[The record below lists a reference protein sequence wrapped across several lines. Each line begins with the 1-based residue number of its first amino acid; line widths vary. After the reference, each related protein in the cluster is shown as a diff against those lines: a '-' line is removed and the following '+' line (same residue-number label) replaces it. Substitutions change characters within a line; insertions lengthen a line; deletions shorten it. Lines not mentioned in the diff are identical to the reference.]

1 MKTALAAAGPRTRR
15 LIALAAGAALPLA
28 FAPFFLW
35 WLAPPLL
42 ALLFLLWL
50 DATPR
55 AAAGLGFAFGFGAF
69 ATGTWWLYIS
79 IHVVGGAPVV
89 MAVAAV
95 LLLISLMA
103 GYSALCGWLMARI
116 MRWRPPAAR
125 HQQSDPDPQDS
136 RAATAPGH
144 AHARPEGSAQPG
156 QAQLAAF
163 CLLLLPGLWV
173 LVEWLR
179 GWLFTGFPWL
189 TIGYTQVDGPLRGL
203 APVTGVYGLSLL
215 VALLAGALALLVAG
229 DLRRRLLALAVIV
242 MAAGATLPLTGR
254 EWTGPAGAPLAVA
267 LVQGNVS
274 QERKWRPEELTATM
288 DLYRERTLALT
299 GVDLVVWPEAAIPAL
314 AHEVE
319 DYLDEMTGLG
329 LERGFSLVTGI
340 LVYDFLRREFS
351 NSLLSLGAQ
360 PGIYD
365 KQHLVPFG
373 EYFPVPGFVRNVLR
387 LLDLPYQDIT
397 PGQPGQPPL
406 MAGAVPL
413 APSICY
419 EGILGNLQRQ
429 FFPEAQLLVNVSND
443 GWFGD
448 SIAPHQHLQMAR
460 TRALESGRWLLRAT
474 NTGITALVDPDGRIA
489 AQVPQ
494 FEVATLTGTVQPRTG
509 QTPYLRL
516 GDWPALLAAL
526 LLSCLGAV
534 ASRIAVGAASA
545 ANTPGSIRG

>member
-1 MKTALAAAGPRTRR
+1 MRAALAAAGPRTRR
-15 LIALAAGAALPLA
+15 LLALAAGAALPLA

-42 ALLFLLWL
+42 ALLFLFWL
-50 DATPR
+50 DSTPR
-55 AAAGLGFAFGFGAF
+55 VAAGLGFAFGFGAF

-95 LLLISLMA
+95 LLLIALMA
-103 GYSALCGWLMARI
+103 GYSALCGWLAARLI
-116 MRWRPPAAR
+116 RGRAPAAQGHPSSSAVR
-125 HQQSDPDPQDS
+125 QP
-136 RAATAPGH
+136 AGLPGL
-144 AHARPEGSAQPG
+144 PS
-156 QAQLAAF
+156 QAQLATA
-163 CLLLLPGLWV
+163 CLLLPGLWV

-189 TIGYTQVDGPLRGL
+189 TLGYTQVDGPLRGL
-203 APVTGVYGLSLL
+203 APVTGVHGLSLL
-215 VALLAGALALLVAG
+215 TALLAGALALLLLG
-229 DLRRRLLALAVIV
+229 DARRRLLALAVILLG
-242 MAAGATLPLTGR
+242 AGATLPLSGR
-254 EWTGPAGAPLAVA
+254 EWTEPAGAPLAVA
-267 LVQGNVS
+267 LVQGNVA
-274 QERKWRPEELTATM
+274 QERKWRPEELAATM
-288 DLYRERTLALT
+288 DLYRERTLALS

-319 DYLDEMTGLG
+319 DYLEEMSELG

-351 NSLLSLGAQ
+351 NSLLALGPA
-360 PGIYD
+360 PGLYD

-373 EYFPVPGFVRNVLR
+373 EYFPVPDFVRNVLR

-397 PGQPGQPPL
+397 PGLPGQAPL
-406 MAGAVPL
+406 MAGSVPL

-448 SIAPHQHLQMAR
+448 TIAPHQHLQMAR

-489 AQVPQ
+489 GQVPQ

-526 LLSCLGAV
+526 LLLL
-534 ASRIAVGAASA
+534 I
-545 ANTPGSIRG
+545 GSIGRAPRRMAATD

>member
-1 MKTALAAAGPRTRR
+1 MMTLLAAAGPRTRR
-15 LIALAAGAALPLA
+15 ALALAAGAALPLA

-35 WLAPPLL
+35 WLAPLLL

-103 GYSALCGWLMARI
+103 GYLALCGFL
-116 MRWRPPAAR
+116 AAR
-125 HQQSDPDPQDS
+125 LIRGRQQVD
-136 RAATAPGH
+136 RHEH
-144 AHARPEGSAQPG
+144 AGSA
-156 QAQLAAF
+156 AV

-189 TIGYTQVDGPLRGL
+189 TLGYTQVDGPLRGL

-215 VALLAGALALLVAG
+215 TALLAGALALLAAG

-242 MAAGATLPLTGR
+242 IAAGATLPLTGR
-254 EWTGPAGAPLAVA
+254 EWTAPVGPPLDVA
-267 LVQGNVS
+267 LVQGNVA

-288 DLYRERTLALT
+288 DLYRDRTLALS
-299 GVDLVVWPEAAIPAL
+299 GVELVVWPEAAIPAL

-319 DYLDEMTGLG
+319 DYLDGMAELG
-329 LERGFSLVTGI
+329 LTRGFSLVTGI
-340 LVYDFLRREFS
+340 LVYDFRRREFS
-351 NSLLSLGAQ
+351 NSLLALGPR
-360 PGIYD
+360 PGRYD

-373 EYFPVPGFVRNVLR
+373 EYFPVPDFVRDVLR

-397 PGQPGQPPL
+397 PGQPGQVPL
-406 MAGAVPL
+406 MAGPVPL

-474 NTGITALVDPDGRIA
+474 NTGITALVDPDGRLVG
-489 AQVPQ
+489 QVPQ
-494 FEVATLTGTVQPRTG
+494 FEVATLTGTVQPRQG

-516 GDWPALLAAL
+516 GDWPALGVAL
-526 LLSCLGAV
+526 LLV
-534 ASRIAVGAASA
+534 IF
-545 ANTPGSIRG
+545 GSIGRVPGRAVLPHRLSGPG